1 MLPRPDLPASLIRP
15 ACSRPSTC
23 LIEGL
28 DLAPLFS

>member
-15 ACSRPSTC
+15 ACSRTSTC